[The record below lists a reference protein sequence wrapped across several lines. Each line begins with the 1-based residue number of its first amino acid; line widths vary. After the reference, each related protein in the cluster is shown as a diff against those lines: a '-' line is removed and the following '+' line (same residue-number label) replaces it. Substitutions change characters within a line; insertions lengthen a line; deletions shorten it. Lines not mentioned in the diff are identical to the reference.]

1 MIEMIEIEKRIN
13 RNLIIFTAVNLTLS
27 ISIFFGI
34 INNGL

>member
-1 MIEMIEIEKRIN
+1 MIEMLKIEKRIN
-13 RNLIIFTAVNLTLS
+13 RNLIIFTVVNLTLS